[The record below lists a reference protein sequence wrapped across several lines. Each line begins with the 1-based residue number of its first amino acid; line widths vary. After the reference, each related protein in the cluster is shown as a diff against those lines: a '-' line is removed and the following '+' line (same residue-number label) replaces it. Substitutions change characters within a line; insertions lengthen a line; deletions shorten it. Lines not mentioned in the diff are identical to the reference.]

1 MSDDWKLKKESQRK
15 AKCLPYWLKFT
26 VPLIFPS
33 GKICKYINARADHND
48 RGSVKLGGR
57 IGVLGRPSQRAFS
70 TPEVKGLGLFAQGFL
85 VARRFTFP
93 FDFGRFARVSDGFDR
108 TKIIAMRKLH
118 VLVRDIVKKRPRDLK
133 KMKWGYRI
141 NSCYML
147 YSTQFQYQ
155 RNVAFSLLANS
166 TNVN

>member
-1 MSDDWKLKKESQRK
+1 
-15 AKCLPYWLKFT
+15 

-57 IGVLGRPSQRAFS
+57 IGVLGPSQRAFS

-93 FDFGRFARVSDGFDR
+93 FDLGRFARVSDGFDR

-118 VLVRDIVKKRPRDLK
+118 VLVRDIVKKRPRDK
-133 KMKWGYRI
+133 CKVSKE
-141 NSCYML
+141 
-147 YSTQFQYQ
+147 
-155 RNVAFSLLANS
+155 LLDS
-166 TNVN
+166 